1 MPKQKTSRAAK
12 KRFKVTGAGK
22 ILRRRARKAHL
33 LEKKSAK
40 RKRRFRQQDAVSGS
54 DVREV
59 RRMLGLRKERS

>member
-22 ILRRRARKAHL
+22 LLRRRAMKSHL

-40 RKRRFRQQDAVSGS
+40 RKRRFRQQDEVSGT
-54 DVREV
+54 DAREV
-59 RRMLGLRKERS
+59 RRMLGLRKGRS